1 MIARSERYTV
11 RCVGKGRLVK
21 MPEIDICCCLPLGGE
36 SVSLTRPFLWLS
48 LCQSISQSIGLSS
61 SLSVTQ
67 TLTKSIICLLTSV
80 SLTRPLLCL
89 YICQSESQ
97 SVGQSVTQ
105 STCLTV
111 FYFLPECLL
120 HKQPFALLP
129 NFFNVFF
136 QIYLYFLCNLIFCCV
151 AVATNK

>member
-48 LCQSISQSIGLSS
+48 LCQSISQSVGLSS

-89 YICQSESQ
+89 YVCQSNQ
-97 SVGQSVTQ
+97 SVSQLVNQ
-105 STCLTV
+105 STV
-111 FYFLPECLL
+111 AYF
-120 HKQPFALLP
+120 FAMS
-129 NFFNVFF
+129 VR
-136 QIYLYFLCNLIFCCV
+136 NLRVCY
-151 AVATNK
+151 KK